1 MSRRKGTI
9 GALSVTLGLVL
20 TLSACGGGERTFEPG
35 DLAGILLEQAE
46 TPEGAE
52 LVALRDG
59 SVAVAG
65 LWGTNPDASRIG
77 RELSGGGFVDAARSH
92 FETQTLTGSD
102 GIIVFSVAI
111 LFEDVESASRGLEL
125 VVEGYTG
132 DEQGT
137 PKEISAEALGEEG
150 TGIGGLYTP
159 ENPDLTGSA
168 FVWRTGNL
176 VLVAYGAGAVDEV
189 AVRELAERM
198 NERAS

>member
-1 MSRRKGTI
+1 MNVRARPGAMA
-9 GALSVTLGLVL
+9 ALSLAAGLAL
-20 TLSACGGGERTFEPG
+20 AACGGGQKTFESDDLPG
-35 DLAGILLEQAE
+35 IVLEQDE
-46 TPEGAE
+46 VPEGAT

-77 RELSGGGFVDAARSH
+77 RELLAGGFVDAARTH

-102 GIIVFSVAI
+102 GVIVFSVAI
-111 LFEDVESASRGLEL
+111 LFEDTDSASRGLQLAAEGYL
-125 VVEGYTG
+125 EDGQSAPREVSAEGLGEDGLGVEG
-132 DEQGT
+132 
-137 PKEISAEALGEEG
+137 LF
-150 TGIGGLYTP
+150 TP

-176 VLVAYGAGAVDEV
+176 VLLAYGAGALDEG

-198 NERAS
+198 DERAS